1 MNTDM
6 LLRRLLGTRGVATQ
20 WHSTKP
26 LTGIKQETCNCKF
39 PLLGKRI
46 HAVEMFIYSEKL
58 ILYATIGSTEMDCKC
73 IEIRLSSS
81 LKTLSTLAN
90 PTINCT
96 NSNFNAIAWNL
107 TFLLLFSSFSL
118 PFLFPFFF
126 LFFFSFLFL
135 SLPLVTYYDSTG
147 TAKKPNPALGSYLW
161 HLLIN
166 LSTNSHV
173 ERVQL

>member
-1 MNTDM
+1 MNTDL

-81 LKTLSTLAN
+81 IKTLSTLAN

-96 NSNFNAIAWNL
+96 NYNFNAIAWNL
-107 TFLLLFSSFSL
+107 TSLLLFS
-118 PFLFPFFF
+118 FFF

-135 SLPLVTYYDSTG
+135 SSLIMIPQVPPKSP
-147 TAKKPNPALGSYLW
+147 KKRY
-161 HLLIN
+161 LLIY
-166 LSTNSHV
+166 HV
-173 ERVQL
+173 ELKWSYILCHYKM

>member
-1 MNTDM
+1 
-6 LLRRLLGTRGVATQ
+6 
-20 WHSTKP
+20 
-26 LTGIKQETCNCKF
+26 
-39 PLLGKRI
+39 
-46 HAVEMFIYSEKL
+46 MFIYSEKL

-81 LKTLSTLAN
+81 IKTLSTLAN

-135 SLPLVTYYDSTG
+135 SS
-147 TAKKPNPALGSYLW
+147 
-161 HLLIN
+161 LIMIPQVPPKSLHGLQAHTCGIINN
-166 LSTNSHV
+166 LSTNSSVDFHFNW
-173 ERVQL
+173 QGLPFIY

>member
-1 MNTDM
+1 MAFNQTADWHKTRDM
-6 LLRRLLGTRGVATQ
+6 QLQVP
-20 WHSTKP
+20 S
-26 LTGIKQETCNCKF
+26 
-39 PLLGKRI
+39 LGKRI

-81 LKTLSTLAN
+81 IKTLSTLAN

-135 SLPLVTYYDSTG
+135 SSLIMIPQVPPKSPFWLPAHTCG
-147 TAKKPNPALGSYLW
+147 IIN
-161 HLLIN
+161 N
-166 LSTNSHV
+166 LSTNSSVDFHFNW
-173 ERVQL
+173 QGLPFIY

>member
-1 MNTDM
+1 MWFEQPIQIWMNTDL

-81 LKTLSTLAN
+81 IKTLSTLAN

-135 SLPLVTYYDSTG
+135 SS
-147 TAKKPNPALGSYLW
+147 
-161 HLLIN
+161 LIMIPQVPPK
-166 LSTNSHV
+166 SRGWFVCSGFWCWWMC
-173 ERVQL
+173 

>member
-81 LKTLSTLAN
+81 IKTLSTLAN

-107 TFLLLFSSFSL
+107 TFLLLFFPFPAFSL

-135 SLPLVTYYDSTG
+135 SSLIMIPQVPPKS
-147 TAKKPNPALGSYLW
+147 
-161 HLLIN
+161 HFLLA
-166 LSTNSHV
+166 
-173 ERVQL
+173 ERGGERGWVVGCGGKMRQ